1 MHPLLAALL
10 ALASSCGALV
20 VPLQPRVGSFRLPP
34 CSRGHRP
41 LLSGPLDV
49 SDLGLTMDDLETPL
63 PDLAGGSS
71 IATSGC
77 ESTSRLPGSD
87 DSGCRWEETAER
99 IEARLS
105 IPGLRG
111 QPAAAMVVEVTSATA
126 TVTAFGRVVW
136 SCVLRGACV
145 PDTLTFS
152 AEDGTGMLPEISI
165 SIGKA
170 EPGKRW
176 GGLIASIGE
185 DSIL

>member
-10 ALASSCGALV
+10 ASSCGALI
-20 VPLQPRVGSFRLPP
+20 VPMHPRVGSATGAPSFRLLP
-34 CSRGHRP
+34 SP
-41 LLSGPLDV
+41 LLSDTIDV
-49 SDLGLTMDDLETPL
+49 SDLGLTMDDLEKPL

-71 IATSGC
+71 IATSGW

-99 IEARLS
+99 IAARLL

-126 TVTAFGRVVW
+126 TITAFGRVVW

>member
-1 MHPLLAALL
+1 
-10 ALASSCGALV
+10 
-20 VPLQPRVGSFRLPP
+20 
-34 CSRGHRP
+34 
-41 LLSGPLDV
+41 
-49 SDLGLTMDDLETPL
+49 MDDLETPL

-111 QPAAAMVVEVTSATA
+111 QPAAAMGVEVTSATA
-126 TVTAFGRVVW
+126 TITAFGRVVW

>member
-1 MHPLLAALL
+1 MPFYNIERPGRAET
-10 ALASSCGALV
+10 G
-20 VPLQPRVGSFRLPP
+20 
-34 CSRGHRP
+34 RP
-41 LLSGPLDV
+41 LPWSL
-49 SDLGLTMDDLETPL
+49 
-63 PDLAGGSS
+63 
-71 IATSGC
+71 I
-77 ESTSRLPGSD
+77 
-87 DSGCRWEETAER
+87 
-99 IEARLS
+99 
-105 IPGLRG
+105 
-111 QPAAAMVVEVTSATA
+111 EVTSATA